1 MKRGGSL
8 TSKSDYL
15 WVFSACCLPCLAAWL
30 LFTPAAKCCLHMFIH
45 VATGCFIHQDGT
57 YHSRIG
63 GGKKKRPVFT
73 GSSITNK
80 WTKKS
85 LIGIPKKFNC
95 NVSETAENTRA
106 SNLFKGD
113 KWFWSTLLLRNNRG
127 GCTVKALSFG
137 RPLIGSVE
145 QQNCVYSSQWKCNQ
159 INLYRRVLAFT
170 PCPVIAIC
178 PKGYG
183 NGYLHGAKSPISHHV
198 SVMLPY

>member
-1 MKRGGSL
+1 MSAEIWTICLFSSQRGSRPERPASGLHSL
-8 TSKSDYL
+8 R
-15 WVFSACCLPCLAAWL
+15 WNAVAAWL
-30 LFTPAAKCCLHMFIH
+30 PNQTTCESSVPAASHVWLLGCFLLRLPNAVYTCLFMLPQDALFTKMEHITAEW
-45 VATGCFIHQDGT
+45 
-57 YHSRIG
+57 G

-85 LIGIPKKFNC
+85 LIGIPKKCNC

-145 QQNCVYSSQWKCNQ
+145 QQNCVYSS
-159 INLYRRVLAFT
+159 
-170 PCPVIAIC
+170 
-178 PKGYG
+178 
-183 NGYLHGAKSPISHHV
+183 
-198 SVMLPY
+198 